1 LPDIDAIRRSF
12 TSLSRTGA
20 DGRPLVFLDGPGGAQ
35 VPDVVIDAM
44 ADYLRHS
51 NANIEGAFVTSEET
65 TELVD
70 STRVAAADFLGAKPE
85 EVIFGPNMT
94 TINFNLVHAFCRTL
108 EPGDEIVT
116 TSLDHD
122 ANVSPWLLCAKDHGL
137 VIRTADVRD
146 GDLQV
151 EPAALEAVVGPRTKV
166 CAFTLASNAVGTMPN
181 GRALAD
187 IAHSVGALAWMDCVH
202 YAPHRRIDVKA
213 LGADVLL
220 CSPYKFFGPHQGL
233 GFAREEL
240 LASWPADR
248 VRPAGELPAGHRF
261 ETGTMSHESLAGV
274 KAAIDFVASL
284 GEGPDR
290 RSQLDAAFRD
300 IVSYET
306 ALTARMLDGLAEV
319 PGMTLYGITDPARA
333 GERTPTFTFT
343 LPGITPRQVCEQ
355 LAQRGIL
362 GWDGN
367 YYALGIMDRL
377 GLEGRGGATR
387 LGFLRYTLQA
397 EVDRTLE
404 AVGEIARG

>member
-1 LPDIDAIRRSF
+1 LPDIDAIRSSF
-12 TSLSRTGA
+12 SSLSRKGA

-44 ADYLRHS
+44 ANYLRHS
-51 NANIEGAFVTSEET
+51 NANIDGAFVTSQET

-70 STRVAAADFLGAKPE
+70 ATRVAAADFLGCKPE
-85 EVIFGPNMT
+85 ETIFGPNMT

-108 EPGDEIVT
+108 EPGDEIVVT
-116 TSLDHD
+116 ALDHD
-122 ANVSPWLLCAKDHGL
+122 ANVSPWLLCAQDHDL
-137 VIRTADVRD
+137 VVRIADVRD

-151 EPAALEAVVGPRTKV
+151 EPSALQAVVGPRTKV
-166 CAFTLASNAVGTMPN
+166 CAFTLASNGVGTMPDA
-181 GRALAD
+181 RALAD
-187 IAHSVGALAWMDCVH
+187 VAHSVGALAWMDCVH

-213 LGADVLL
+213 LDADVLL
-220 CSPYKFFGPHQGL
+220 CSPYKYFGPHQGL

-240 LASWPADR
+240 LQTWPADR

-261 ETGTMSHESLAGV
+261 ETGTMSHEALAGV
-274 KAAIDFVASL
+274 LAAIDFVASL
-284 GEGPDR
+284 GEGADR
-290 RSQLDAAFRD
+290 RAKLDDAFRD
-300 IVSYET
+300 IVAYET
-306 ALTARMLDGLAEV
+306 GLTARMLDGLAEV

-333 GERTPTFTFT
+333 GARTPTFTFT

-362 GWDGN
+362 AWDGN

-377 GLEGRGGATR
+377 GLEGHGGATR
-387 LGFLRYTLQA
+387 LGFLRYTSDE

-404 AVGEIARG
+404 ALTEIARA

>member
-1 LPDIDAIRRSF
+1 LPDTDAIRRSF
-12 TSLSRTGA
+12 SALSRTGT

-51 NANIEGAFVTSEET
+51 NANIDGAFVTSEET

-70 STRVAAADFLGAKPE
+70 ATRLAAADWFGSKPD

-94 TINFNLVHAFCRTL
+94 TINFNLVHSFCRTL
-108 EPGDEIVT
+108 EPGDEIVVT
-116 TSLDHD
+116 ALDHD
-122 ANVSPWLLCAKDHGL
+122 ANVSPWLLCADDHDL
-137 VIRTADVRD
+137 VVRVADVRD

-151 EPAALEAVVGPRTKV
+151 EPDALQRAIGPRTKV
-166 CAFTLASNAVGTMPN
+166 CAFTLASNGVGTMPEA
-181 GRALAD
+181 RALAD
-187 IAHSVGALAWMDCVH
+187 VAHSVGALAWMDCVH
-202 YAPHRRIDVKA
+202 YAPHRRIDVNA

-233 GFAREEL
+233 GFARQEL
-240 LASWPADR
+240 LETWPADR
-248 VRPAGELPAGHRF
+248 VRPAGQFPAGHRF

-274 KAAIDFVASL
+274 LAAIDFVASL
-284 GEGPDR
+284 GEGADR
-290 RSQLDAAFRD
+290 RARLDAAFRD
-300 IVSYET
+300 IHAHET
-306 ALTARMLDGLAEV
+306 ALTARMLDGLAEI
-319 PGMTLYGITDPARA
+319 PGMALYGITDPARA

-343 LPGITPRQVCEQ
+343 LPGITPRQICER
-355 LAQRGIL
+355 LGKRGIL

-377 GLEGRGGATR
+377 GLEGRGGAAR
-387 LGFLRYTLQA
+387 LGFLRYTTEE

-404 AVGEIARG
+404 AIGEIARG